1 MAVVKQAW
9 QQLAGAK
16 SSISVDELL
25 KRFNAAAHPR
35 VVTREKKAE
44 TVLLDFTLGIKDYVE
59 AGCVSSENFVKYY
72 SDVNAVL
79 PAEREAYFIEL
90 VLKSWGI
97 SPKAV

>member
-1 MAVVKQAW
+1 M
-9 QQLAGAK
+9 
-16 SSISVDELL
+16 SIDELL

-35 VVTREKKAE
+35 VLTREKKAE
-44 TVLLDFTLGIKDYVE
+44 TVLLDFTLGIKEYVE
-59 AGCVSSENFVKYY
+59 AGSISRDNFFKYY

-79 PAEREAYFIEL
+79 PAEKEAYFIEL